1 MISID
6 RKRMCVIMGI
16 YLINISPLSIGRR
29 YLMERRKDHKGRVL
43 KPGESQRKNLT
54 YVYRYT
60 EGESSERNSVYAK
73 TLEELR
79 EKEDEI
85 QKNIALGIYNKNWT
99 LNDLFYRYLDQK
111 SEEEMKPRTKLKY
124 RK

>member
-1 MISID
+1 
-6 RKRMCVIMGI
+6 
-16 YLINISPLSIGRR
+16 
-29 YLMERRKDHKGRVL
+29 MERRKDHKGRVL

-99 LNDLFYRYLDQK
+99 LNDLFTGIWNRN
-111 SEEEMKPRTKLKY
+111 LK
-124 RK
+124 RR

>member
-29 YLMERRKDHKGRVL
+29 YLVERRKDHKGRVL

-73 TLEELR
+73 
-79 EKEDEI
+79 I
-85 QKNIALGIYNKNWT
+85 LGMNFVK
-99 LNDLFYRYLDQK
+99 
-111 SEEEMKPRTKLKY
+111 
-124 RK
+124 RKMRSRKI